1 MTDRL
6 ILKRTAADRAY
17 ATLYDHPVHGQID
30 VGRIFTTASLGN
42 VNDPWHW
49 CIRIGSLPGMRRQAE
64 GTAYSKEDATEQ
76 WKANW
81 SLSAMRA
88 PRQNGSARLKAGI
101 DRQSSCYDATI

>member
-6 ILKRTAADRAY
+6 ILKRTAADSEAY

-30 VGRIFTTASLGN
+30 VGRISTRASLGN

-49 CIRIGSLPGMRRQAE
+49 CIRIGSLPGMSRQTE

-81 SLSAMRA
+81 SAFRDAAHRGRM
-88 PRQNGSARLKAGI
+88 GARG
-101 DRQSSCYDATI
+101 